1 MVAAWAVIF
10 GLILLTAVYV
20 AAEFAAVSVRRSR
33 LRRLAEDG
41 HRLAARLLPVVE
53 DARLLDRYIAAS
65 QIGITFGSLVLGAY
79 GQARLSPVVAPL
91 LVRAGV
97 EPGSAEST
105 AAAAIL
111 IGLTILGVIFGE
123 LVPKSLALQY
133 PTQIALWTVVP
144 MRWSLRGMAWFI
156 WILNGSGIL
165 LLRLFGVHNT
175 GHRHIHSPEE
185 LEMLIAESRDGG
197 LLEPEEQVRL
207 HKALQL
213 RRRTARELMVP
224 RERLVSLDA
233 AQPFDE
239 IVRAVASSPYT
250 RLPVWRG
257 HPSNV
262 IGMLRTKDLALD
274 YISGDGKP
282 DAPRQIDSLVQPIVR
297 VPETMP
303 ADRLIGFL
311 RERRAHNALVTDES
325 GEVAGLITLEDVA
338 SALLGQVQDELKARP
353 EAKRG

>member
-1 MVAAWAVIF
+1 VVAAWAVIS
-10 GLILLTAVYV
+10 GLIFLTAVYV

-33 LRRLAEDG
+33 LRRMAEDG
-41 HRLAARLLPVVE
+41 HALAAKLLPVVE
-53 DARLLDRYIAAS
+53 DARELDRYIAAS

-79 GQARLSPVVAPL
+79 GQARLSPVLAPL
-91 LVRAGV
+91 LVRAGF
-97 EPGSAEST
+97 EPDSAEST

-133 PTQIALWTVVP
+133 PTQVALWTVVP
-144 MRWSLRGMAWFI
+144 MRWSLRVMDWFI
-156 WILNGSGIL
+156 WALNGSGIL
-165 LLRLFGVHNT
+165 LLKAFGVPNT

-185 LEMLIAESRDGG
+185 IELLIAESRDGG

-224 RERLVSLDA
+224 RERLVLLDGD
-233 AQPFDE
+233 QPFEE

-257 HPSNV
+257 NPSNV
-262 IGMLRTKDLALD
+262 IGMLRTKDLAVGYL
-274 YISGDGKP
+274 SGTHD
-282 DAPRQIDSLVQPIVR
+282 IDNLIRPIAG
-297 VPETMP
+297 VPASMP

-311 RERRAHNALVTDES
+311 RERRAHSALVIDEH
-325 GEVAGLITLEDVA
+325 GEIEGLITIEDVL
-338 SALLGQVQDELKARP
+338 SALIGAFQDELKAQP

>member
-1 MVAAWAVIF
+1 MLAAWAVIV

-33 LRRLAEDG
+33 LRRMAEDG
-41 HRLAARLLPVVE
+41 HPLAARLLPIVE

-79 GQARLSPVVAPL
+79 GQARLSPVLEPL
-91 LVRAGV
+91 LVRIGF
-97 EPGSAEST
+97 EPSSAEST
-105 AAAAIL
+105 AAATVL

-123 LVPKSLALQY
+123 LVPKSLALQF
-133 PTQIALWTVVP
+133 PTQVALWTVIP
-144 MRWSLRGMAWFI
+144 MRWSLRLMDWFI

-165 LLRLFGVHNT
+165 LLRLFGVQNT

-185 LEMLIAESRDGG
+185 IEMLIAESRDGG

-207 HKALQL
+207 HKALEL
-213 RRRTARELMVP
+213 RRRTARDLMVP
-224 RERLVSLDA
+224 RDRMVSLDA

-239 IVRAVASSPYT
+239 IVRTVASSPYT

-257 HPSNV
+257 RPSNV
-262 IGMLRTKDLALD
+262 IGVLRTKDVAVG
-274 YISGDGKP
+274 YISGAHEIDG
-282 DAPRQIDSLVQPIVR
+282 LVRPIGR
-297 VPETMP
+297 VPESMP

-311 RERRAHNALVTDES
+311 RERRTHTVLVMDDRNDP
-325 GEVAGLITLEDVA
+325 AGLITLEDVV
-338 SALLGQVQDELKARP
+338 SALLGEMQDELKTRP
-353 EAKRG
+353 EATRG

>member
-1 MVAAWAVIF
+1 VIAAWAVIF
-10 GLILLTAVYV
+10 GLILLTALYV

-33 LRRLAEDG
+33 LRRMAEDG
-41 HRLAARLLPVVE
+41 HPLAARLLPVVE

-79 GQARLSPVVAPL
+79 GQARLSPVLEPV
-91 LVRAGV
+91 LVGAGV
-97 EPGSAEST
+97 QPDTAEST
-105 AAAAIL
+105 AAVVIL

-144 MRWSLRGMAWFI
+144 MRWSLKALVWFI

-165 LLRLFGVHNT
+165 LLKLFGVQST

-185 LEMLIAESRDGG
+185 IEMLIAESRDGG

-207 HKALQL
+207 HRALQL
-213 RRRTARELMVP
+213 RRRSARELMIP
-224 RERLVSLDA
+224 RERLVMLDA
-233 AQPFDE
+233 DQSYEE
-239 IVRAVASSPYT
+239 IVRAVASSPFT

-257 HPSNV
+257 SPFNV
-262 IGMLRTKDLALD
+262 IGMLRTKDLTVD
-274 YISGDGKP
+274 YISNER
-282 DAPRQIDSLVQPIVR
+282 APHSIEALVKPIVR

-303 ADRLIGFL
+303 ADRLLGFL
-311 RERRAHNALVTDES
+311 RERRAHNALVVEER
-325 GEVAGLITLEDVA
+325 GEVAGFITLEDLV
-338 SALLGQVQDELKARP
+338 SALLGQMQDELKARP
-353 EAKRG
+353 EARRG

>member
-1 MVAAWAVIF
+1 MVAAWAIIS
-10 GLILLTAVYV
+10 GLIFLTAVYV

-33 LRRLAEDG
+33 LRRMAEDG
-41 HRLAARLLPVVE
+41 HSLAARLLPVVE
-53 DARLLDRYIAAS
+53 DARQLDRYIAAS

-79 GQARLSPVVAPL
+79 GQARLSPVVEPL
-91 LVRAGV
+91 LVRAGFQ
-97 EPGSAEST
+97 PDSAEST

-133 PTQIALWTVVP
+133 PTQVALWTVLP
-144 MRWSLRGMAWFI
+144 MRWSLHVMDWFI
-156 WILNGSGIL
+156 WALNGSGIL
-165 LLRLFGVHNT
+165 LLKAFRVQNT

-185 LEMLIAESRDGG
+185 IELLIAESRDGG

-224 RERLVSLDA
+224 RERLVLLDGD
-233 AQPFDE
+233 QPFDE

-250 RLPVWRG
+250 RLPVFRG
-257 HPSNV
+257 KPSNV
-262 IGMLRTKDLALD
+262 IGMLRTKDLAVGYL
-274 YISGDGKP
+274 SGTHAIDGLL
-282 DAPRQIDSLVQPIVR
+282 RPIAT
-297 VPETMP
+297 VPAAMP

-311 RERRAHNALVTDES
+311 RERRAHGVLVTDE
-325 GEVAGLITLEDVA
+325 GGKLAGLVTLEDVV
-338 SALLGQVQDELKARP
+338 SALIGVVQDELKAQP

>member
-1 MVAAWAVIF
+1 MVAAWAIIS
-10 GLILLTAVYV
+10 GLIFLTAVYV

-33 LRRLAEDG
+33 LRRMAEDG
-41 HRLAARLLPVVE
+41 NPLAARLLPVVE
-53 DARLLDRYIAAS
+53 DARELDRYIAAS

-79 GQARLSPVVAPL
+79 GQARLSPVVTPL

-97 EPGSAEST
+97 GADSAESS

-111 IGLTILGVIFGE
+111 ISLTILGVIFGE

-144 MRWSLRGMAWFI
+144 MRWSLRVMDWFI
-156 WILNGSGIL
+156 WALNGSGIL
-165 LLRLFGVHNT
+165 LLKAFGVQNT

-185 LEMLIAESRDGG
+185 IELLIAESRDGG

-224 RERLVSLDA
+224 RERLVLLDGD
-233 AQPFDE
+233 QPFDE

-257 HPSNV
+257 NPSNV
-262 IGMLRTKDLALD
+262 IGMLRTKDLAVGYLSGTLD
-274 YISGDGKP
+274 
-282 DAPRQIDSLVQPIVR
+282 IDNLIRPIAR
-297 VPETMP
+297 VPASMP

-311 RERRAHNALVTDES
+311 RERRAHSALVIDERS
-325 GEVAGLITLEDVA
+325 EIEGLTTIEDVL
-338 SALLGQVQDELKARP
+338 SALIGVFQDELKAQP
-353 EAKRG
+353 EAKGG

>member
-1 MVAAWAVIF
+1 MVAAWAIISALIF
-10 GLILLTAVYV
+10 LTAVYV

-33 LRRLAEDG
+33 LRRMAEDG
-41 HRLAARLLPVVE
+41 HSLAARLLPVVE
-53 DARLLDRYIAAS
+53 DARQLDRYIAAS

-79 GQARLSPVVAPL
+79 GQARLSPVVEPL
-91 LVRAGV
+91 LVRAGFQ
-97 EPGSAEST
+97 PDSAEST

-133 PTQIALWTVVP
+133 PTQVALWTVLP
-144 MRWSLRGMAWFI
+144 MRWSLHVMDWFI
-156 WILNGSGIL
+156 WALNGSGIL
-165 LLRLFGVHNT
+165 LLKAFRVQNT

-185 LEMLIAESRDGG
+185 IELLIAESRDGG

-224 RERLVSLDA
+224 RERLVLLDGD
-233 AQPFDE
+233 QPFDE

-250 RLPVWRG
+250 RLPVFRG
-257 HPSNV
+257 KPSNV
-262 IGMLRTKDLALD
+262 IGMLRTKDLAVGYL
-274 YISGDGKP
+274 SGTHAIDGLL
-282 DAPRQIDSLVQPIVR
+282 RPIAT
-297 VPETMP
+297 VPAAMP

-311 RERRAHNALVTDES
+311 RERRAHGVLVTDE
-325 GEVAGLITLEDVA
+325 GGKLAGLVTLEDVV
-338 SALLGQVQDELKARP
+338 SALIGVVQDELKAQP

>member
-1 MVAAWAVIF
+1 MVAAWAIIF
-10 GLILLTAVYV
+10 GLIFLTAVYV

-33 LRRLAEDG
+33 LRRMAEDG
-41 HRLAARLLPVVE
+41 HPLAARLLPVVE
-53 DARLLDRYIAAS
+53 DARQLDRYIAAS

-91 LVRAGV
+91 LVRAGF
-97 EPGSAEST
+97 EPDTAQST

-111 IGLTILGVIFGE
+111 VGLTILGVILGE

-133 PTQIALWTVVP
+133 PTQIAVWTVIP
-144 MRWSLRGMAWFI
+144 MRWSLRVMDWFI
-156 WILNGSGIL
+156 WALNGSGIL
-165 LLRLFGVHNT
+165 LLKAFGVQNT

-185 LEMLIAESRDGG
+185 IEMLIAESRDGG

-213 RRRTARELMVP
+213 RRRTARDLMVP
-224 RERLVSLDA
+224 RERLVLLDA
-233 AQPFDE
+233 DQPFDE

-257 HPSNV
+257 TPSNV
-262 IGMLRTKDLALD
+262 IGMLRTKDLAVGYL
-274 YISGDGKP
+274 SGTHEIG
-282 DAPRQIDSLVQPIVR
+282 AVVRPIATVSAS
-297 VPETMP
+297 MP

-311 RERRAHNALVTDES
+311 RERRAHGVLVTDER
-325 GEVAGLITLEDVA
+325 GEPAGLITLEDVV
-338 SALLGQVQDELKARP
+338 SALIGVVQDELKAQP